1 VSFGGGGADGC
12 DSGWGSM
19 WQERVGAPEFG
30 GTKSGR
36 RVRAGARQ
44 APPERAHAAAPPA
57 HAAPDVSHVPQL
69 WMKGGTPRVDER
81 GRLVA
86 SEVVES
92 AGAPPPHSSQLFVGA
107 SLSGSDGADSTMELS
122 AGSCDERESHG
133 YAPLVAAA
141 GESSVGREQISK
153 CDAEEDEPEADDDES
168 WSPTLIWSPATQ
180 ERETKSGHAIDSDT
194 AKERD
199 SASKR
204 RSRTFEDTS
213 FLEFGCDHDSGPP
226 RSDALV
232 VDGQGPAQD
241 AEADCDPITGSPGTS
256 MILHP
261 ASLPP
266 SPHRRSQSPN
276 DDAARI
282 AASDDEK
289 AAAQPAPAAPAPVA
303 PAPAAPAPAA
313 SLTNFTPR
321 RARSMA
327 ESNAAKVAINEAKAA
342 LARLSVSPSSSPS
355 HNSSPL
361 EGKTGQSPPPVQL
374 DSLQEDMA
382 GDNPDDGALPRVQ
395 SALDAAHEEI
405 RRMQAQ
411 AKRADELEDMLK
423 RMREEN
429 AHLRA
434 LSASSN
440 KENEQV
446 SASSVLPWNKPG
458 TQQDE
463 RRKFDS
469 RIRFLED
476 ELEKSNA
483 ELSRTKA
490 KLSSSDIELNV
501 LRAQFK
507 RLEHKSWRG
516 ADIYSS
522 TASRDMYS
530 STASKWQDRDGE
542 EQREMAVQLDMA
554 DAERRAFEKGVQSL
568 HAHAAGLREE
578 NLALHQ
584 SLQEALARL
593 AHLNSEK
600 ALRNCP
606 ACGTEF
612 VFEVAR
618 GPILGHSRL
627 SAPAHSRATSRPGS
641 PEWQR
646 ETERERPATF
656 EKITAHVLTVHGRM
670 GRPLG
675 EENESD
681 GDWVLPVKGVR
692 NSHSHG
698 LRQWYLSDTKYSRD
712 MPAVDCDLEDS
723 GGAERAREI
732 ELDCMH
738 SPQFAHVLDTSSQL
752 I

>member
-36 RVRAGARQ
+36 RVRTGARQ

-57 HAAPDVSHVPQL
+57 HAAPDVSQVPPL
-69 WMKGGTPRVDER
+69 WIKGGTPRVDER

-92 AGAPPPHSSQLFVGA
+92 AVAPPPHSSPSFVGT
-107 SLSGSDGADSTMELS
+107 SLSGSDAADSTMELS
-122 AGSCDERESHG
+122 AGSCDERKSDG

-141 GESSVGREQISK
+141 GESSAGGEQMTK
-153 CDAEEDEPEADDDES
+153 CDAEEDEPEADDDEN
-168 WSPTLIWSPATQ
+168 WSPTLVLSPATQ
-180 ERETKSGHAIDSDT
+180 ERETKPSHAIDPDT

-226 RSDALV
+226 RSDALD
-232 VDGQGPAQD
+232 VDGQGPVQD
-241 AEADCDPITGSPGTS
+241 AEADCDPFTGSPGTS

-266 SPHRRSQSPN
+266 SPRRRSQSPN

-289 AAAQPAPAAPAPVA
+289 AAAQ

-355 HNSSPL
+355 HNSSPR

-374 DSLQEDMA
+374 DSLQEGME
-382 GDNPDDGALPRVQ
+382 GDNPDDGELPGVQ

-411 AKRADELEDMLK
+411 VQRADELDVMLK
-423 RMREEN
+423 HMREEN

-463 RRKFDS
+463 RRKFES
-469 RIRFLED
+469 KIRFLED

-530 STASKWQDRDGE
+530 STASKWQDRDGD
-542 EQREMAVQLDMA
+542 EQREIEVQVDMA

-568 HAHAAGLREE
+568 QAHAAGLREE

-600 ALRNCP
+600 ASRNCP

-612 VFEVAR
+612 VCEVAR
-618 GPILGHSRL
+618 GPILAHSRL
-627 SAPAHSRATSRPGS
+627 STPAHSRATSRPGS
-641 PEWQR
+641 PDWQR

-656 EKITAHVLTVHGRM
+656 ANITAHVLTVQGRL

-675 EENESD
+675 EESESD
-681 GDWVLPVKGVR
+681 GDRVLPVKGVT

>member
-1 VSFGGGGADGC
+1 
-12 DSGWGSM
+12 M

-30 GTKSGR
+30 GTRSGR

-57 HAAPDVSHVPQL
+57 HAAPDVSQVPPL
-69 WMKGGTPRVDER
+69 WTKGGTPRVDER

-86 SEVVES
+86 SHGGNEYIGGES
-92 AGAPPPHSSQLFVGA
+92 ERAAPQHSSPLSVA
-107 SLSGSDGADSTMELS
+107 SLSGSDAAESTMELS
-122 AGSCDERESHG
+122 VGSCDERESEQAGRAMDG

-141 GESSVGREQISK
+141 GESSAGGEQMTK
-153 CDAEEDEPEADDDES
+153 CDAEEDEPEADEDES
-168 WSPTLIWSPATQ
+168 WSPTLVLSPATQ
-180 ERETKSGHAIDSDT
+180 GTETKPGHAVDPET
-194 AKERD
+194 AKECD

-226 RSDALV
+226 RSALD

-241 AEADCDPITGSPGTS
+241 AEADCDAISGSPGTS

-261 ASLPP
+261 APLPP
-266 SPHRRSQSPN
+266 SPRHRSQSPN

-282 AASDDEK
+282 AASDNEK
-289 AAAQPAPAAPAPVA
+289 AAAQ

-321 RARSMA
+321 RARSEA

-355 HNSSPL
+355 HNSSSL
-361 EGKTGQSPPPVQL
+361 EGVTGQSPPPVQL
-374 DSLQEDMA
+374 DSLQEGME
-382 GDNPDDGALPRVQ
+382 GDNPDDGALPGMQ
-395 SALDAAHEEI
+395 NALDAAHEEI
-405 RRMQAQ
+405 RRIQ
-411 AKRADELEDMLK
+411 AKAQRADQLEVMLN
-423 RMREEN
+423 RMLEEN
-429 AHLRA
+429 VHLRA

-446 SASSVLPWNKPG
+446 SASSALPWNKPG
-458 TQQDE
+458 THQDE
-463 RRKFDS
+463 RRKFQS
-469 RIRFLED
+469 KIIFLED

-516 ADIYSS
+516 GDIYSS

-530 STASKWQDRDGE
+530 STASKWQDRDCD
-542 EQREMAVQLDMA
+542 EQKEMEVQLDMA
-554 DAERRAFEKGVQSL
+554 DAERRVFKKGVQSL
-568 HAHAAGLREE
+568 HAHAASLQEE

-593 AHLNSEK
+593 AHLNSQK
-600 ALRNCP
+600 ALGNCP

-612 VFEVAR
+612 VCEVAR
-618 GPILGHSRL
+618 GPILAHSRL
-627 SAPAHSRATSRPGS
+627 STPAHSQATSRPSS
-641 PEWQR
+641 PERPR

-656 EKITAHVLTVHGRM
+656 AKITAHVLTVQGSM

-675 EENESD
+675 EVNESD
-681 GDWVLPVKGVR
+681 GDRVLPEKGVTS
-692 NSHSHG
+692 SHSHG
-698 LRQWYLSDTKYSRD
+698 LRQWYLSDTRYSRV
-712 MPAVDCDLEDS
+712 MPAVDCNLEDS

-732 ELDCMH
+732 ELGGIN
-738 SPQFAHVLDTSSQL
+738 SPQFVHVFDTSPQL